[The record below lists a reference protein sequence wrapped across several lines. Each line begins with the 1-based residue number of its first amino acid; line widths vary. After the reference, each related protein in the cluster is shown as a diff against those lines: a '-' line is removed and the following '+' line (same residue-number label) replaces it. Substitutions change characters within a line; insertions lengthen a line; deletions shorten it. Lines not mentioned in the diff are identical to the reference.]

1 MTKSLACEEAYRAA
15 LREVTVIFERLP
27 ELVPDAPEGQRFDAL
42 ISAIEDY
49 EKRHFGEIRPI
60 TTLEGEVVELSG
72 AVFADMLPGELL
84 FAARDSEQW
93 RSWRTYHV
101 EHLPRATRMLSA
113 AARQRLFERQ
123 QDAWKDV
130 VAIVLDAL
138 HVAHA
143 RGAAVCS
150 EEIASVLKILLAM
163 REAGAR

>member
-1 MTKSLACEEAYRAA
+1 MTKSLVSEEAYRAA
-15 LREVTVIFERLP
+15 LLEITVIFERIPGLA
-27 ELVPDAPEGQRFDAL
+27 PDSPEGQRFDAL
-42 ISAIEDY
+42 ISDIEDY
-49 EKRHFGEIRPI
+49 DSRHFGEVRPI
-60 TTLEGEVVELSG
+60 TTPEGEVIELSD

-123 QDAWKDV
+123 PGAWKDV
-130 VAIVLDAL
+130 VGIVLDAL

-150 EEIASVLKILLAM
+150 EEIESILKILLAM